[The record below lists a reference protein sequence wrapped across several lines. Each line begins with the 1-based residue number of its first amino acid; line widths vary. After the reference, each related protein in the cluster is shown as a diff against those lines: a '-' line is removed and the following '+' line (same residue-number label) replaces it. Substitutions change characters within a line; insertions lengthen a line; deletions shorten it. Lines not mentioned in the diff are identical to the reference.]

1 MTEITCF
8 TCGAKCTEIW
18 KEPKETGHVYYE
30 CRLKALPQPDLTKLR
45 EIFEGFKEHW
55 INRWLFLNHEQCLEE
70 LMLAIK
76 KVLDVKGIGKL

>member
-1 MTEITCF
+1 MSARVYNLVMVITKSRAFTSNEI
-8 TCGAKCTEIW
+8 
-18 KEPKETGHVYYE
+18 
-30 CRLKALPQPDLTKLR
+30 TKLR

-76 KVLDVKGIGKL
+76 KVLDVEGIGKL